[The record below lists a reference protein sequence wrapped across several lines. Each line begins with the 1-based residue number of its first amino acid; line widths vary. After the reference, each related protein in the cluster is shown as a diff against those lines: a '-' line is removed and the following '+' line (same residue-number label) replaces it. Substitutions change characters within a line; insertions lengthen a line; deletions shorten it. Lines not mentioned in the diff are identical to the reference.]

1 MPRNKLPDDIRAT
14 VRRFDEANREAAKLI
29 LNAPAIFHPE
39 SAGAVWARAVI
50 AKLESDCVERVK

>member
-1 MPRNKLPDDIRAT
+1 MPDDIRAT
-14 VRRFDEANREAAKLI
+14 VRRFDEANLEAAKLI

-50 AKLESDCVERVK
+50 EKEKRDGKNRRTATTI